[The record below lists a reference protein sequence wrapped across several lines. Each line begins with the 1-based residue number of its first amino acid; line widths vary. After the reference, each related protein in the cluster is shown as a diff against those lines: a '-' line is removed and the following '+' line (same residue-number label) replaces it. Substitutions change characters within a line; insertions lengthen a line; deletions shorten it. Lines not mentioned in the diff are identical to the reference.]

1 MLDTP
6 WLVTPSGF
14 SVLLAAFLIA
24 VAKYLGKRPRE
35 MVCFGSQFEGT
46 VRGIG
51 GRKGEEVVAHC
62 VPVRKQR

>member
-35 MVCFGSQFEGT
+35 MVCFGSQFEGN
-46 VRGIG
+46 VR
-51 GRKGEEVVAHC
+51 
-62 VPVRKQR
+62 